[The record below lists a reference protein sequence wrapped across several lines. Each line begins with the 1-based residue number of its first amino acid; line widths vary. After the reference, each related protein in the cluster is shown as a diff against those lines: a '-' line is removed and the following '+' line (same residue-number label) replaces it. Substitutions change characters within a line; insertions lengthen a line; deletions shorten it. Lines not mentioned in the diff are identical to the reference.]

1 VTRSM
6 SLLLMLASL
15 CAGAPLAA
23 AQEVDDDFDM
33 FEEEFAEESATISD
47 PLRGLN
53 RIMFNLNDKVYFSII
68 KPVAQKYKQVTP
80 RAARISMRNFFHN
93 LAAPGRFANCV
104 LQGKGKGANTEFKR
118 FMVNSTVGILG
129 FADPATE
136 KMGLEATRE
145 DLGQTLATY
154 GFGNG
159 FYIVWPV
166 FGPSTLRD
174 SIGRAGDILTN
185 PLVYVNRSDAF
196 LTLDGCLV
204 LLENVAGGL
213 TVNPA
218 VVKRNLTE
226 HLPFMATET
235 ILMHA
240 ASRGGDRQ
248 QLHER
253 MRRHSIAAAKRMNE
267 GEADVDLLDRIA
279 DDEAFGLSRDDLVSL
294 TDADRFVGRAPEQVA
309 RFLEDHVAPTLARQR
324 EDTVALADPDLR
336 V

>member
-1 VTRSM
+1 MTRSM

-15 CAGAPLAA
+15 CAGASLAA
-23 AQEVDDDFDM
+23 AQEADADFDM
-33 FEEEFAEESATISD
+33 FEEEFAEESVTISD

-196 LTLDGCLV
+196 LTL
-204 LLENVAGGL
+204 
-213 TVNPA
+213 
-218 VVKRNLTE
+218 
-226 HLPFMATET
+226 
-235 ILMHA
+235 
-240 ASRGGDRQ
+240 
-248 QLHER
+248 
-253 MRRHSIAAAKRMNE
+253 
-267 GEADVDLLDRIA
+267 
-279 DDEAFGLSRDDLVSL
+279 
-294 TDADRFVGRAPEQVA
+294 
-309 RFLEDHVAPTLARQR
+309 
-324 EDTVALADPDLR
+324 ALAKSANEYSFRLGDYEALKMDTLDPYVVMRDAYIQFR
-336 V
+336 NQQISE